1 MSQLTKQETQALSKH
16 RIEKIKDTSQ
26 TILDNLE
33 ADNTKLAYKK
43 DFNHLL
49 DFCSDF
55 NLDISLLTASDF
67 RAFIADQL
75 SRGFAHSTL
84 KRRLVGINK
93 KLLKE
98 YGYNFKGN
106 EEVKEFM
113 RGAARTLNRASDT
126 KQSSKEKAKPITPEE
141 IIKAVEF
148 IDSQSKIS
156 KYEKL
161 RDKTMI
167 LLCYAGMF
175 RRSELTA
182 LKVDNL
188 NFTSNSVEIS
198 LYKSKSNQTG
208 KQEIKVIKKSKT
220 VQMCPVRS
228 LQTLINENNL
238 KDYIFQSITRGK
250 KKTGKKISDVSFYK
264 IIKKYLGSNASPHG
278 LRAGSITT
286 AFMNGHSVTEIQS
299 VSLQKDAKTT
309 IGYGEIAEKNKVN
322 LDLGI

>member
-1 MSQLTKQETQALSKH
+1 MNKPTKQGTQALSKH
-16 RIEKIKDTSQ
+16 RIDKIKDTSQ

-113 RGAARTLNRASDT
+113 RGAARTREKVSDQV
-126 KQSSKEKAKPITPEE
+126 KSSKEAAKPVEVDQV
-141 IIKAVEF
+141 IKAIELIEF
-148 IDSQSKIS
+148 SKGRN
-156 KYEKL
+156 KYQKL
-161 RDKTMI
+161 RDKAMI
-167 LLCYAGMF
+167 LLCYTGMF

-182 LKVDNL
+182 IQVEHL
-188 NFTSNSVEIS
+188 NFVSGGVEIT
-198 LYKSKSNQTG
+198 LPYSKSNQTG
-208 KQEIKVIKKSKT
+208 EKEIKAIPFSKT
-220 VQMCPVRS
+220 VQMCPVRV
-228 LQTLINENNL
+228 LQEILSKYKI
-238 KDYIFQSITRGK
+238 DGYVFQSITRGK
-250 KKTGKKISDVSFYK
+250 KLTGKRISDLSFYK
-264 IIKKYLGSNASPHG
+264 LVKEIFGQEITPHS
-278 LRAGSITT
+278 LRAGSITAAYKNGANIKEIMQRSGHKDLNT
-286 AFMNGHSVTEIQS
+286 AMSYVRILDKWE
-299 VSLQKDAKTT
+299 AK
-309 IGYGEIAEKNKVN
+309 I
-322 LDLGI
+322 DLGI